1 MGFGTRFLG
10 LVWGLFLFLRF
21 SKIKFRERK
30 RGHRFIDSGG
40 TLVEWSPIL
49 YVSENITVASIN
61 TSIHCFFCFL
71 LLLLFLFLF
80 CFVFFFNE
88 ILIGC

>member
-10 LVWGLFLFLRF
+10 LLWGLFLFLRF

-61 TSIHCFFCFL
+61 TSIHCF
-71 LLLLFLFLF
+71 LFFAF
-80 CFVFFFNE
+80 AFVFVFVFFFFF
-88 ILIGC
+88 